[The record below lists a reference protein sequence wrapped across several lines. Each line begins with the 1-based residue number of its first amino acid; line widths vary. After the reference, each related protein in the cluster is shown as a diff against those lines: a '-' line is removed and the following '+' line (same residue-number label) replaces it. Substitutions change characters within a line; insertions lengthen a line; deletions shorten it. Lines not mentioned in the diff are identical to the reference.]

1 MGFRHKLT
9 CVRSMRT
16 ESKAERME
24 GPIIMPTMPTMPAM
38 HLHLLH
44 QFLSAVSTC
53 LYTALQWTTWTT
65 WARHLSNKNWL
76 RKR

>member
-1 MGFRHKLT
+1 
-9 CVRSMRT
+9 MRT
-16 ESKAERME
+16 ESKAERTE
-24 GPIIMPTMPTMPAM
+24 GPIIMSTMPTMPTMPAM

-44 QFLSAVSTC
+44 QFLSAASTC
-53 LYTALQWTTWTT
+53 LYTALQWTT